1 MISGANH
8 AGGCRAT
15 PQGRVLNWTLVMVG
29 AGRSGW
35 YNPGMEAETQ
45 ADDITYEPIP
55 ESEFERAIEALRAVL
70 AFAEEIRRGAP
81 ALVIE

>member
-1 MISGANH
+1 LSAY
-8 AGGCRAT
+8 AYQEASSL
-15 PQGRVLNWTLVMVG
+15 VL
-29 AGRSGW
+29 A
-35 YNPGMEAETQ
+35 
-45 ADDITYEPIP
+45 YEPIP